1 MIHADK
7 YGMTKITEHFTLSEL
22 TVTNTGLSNKP
33 NATQLACLT
42 STAQQMEKVRAVLGA
57 PIRVNSGFRSAA
69 VNKAVGGSPTSA
81 HTLGYAVDFVCPA
94 FGNTKAICQAV
105 IAAGIKFDQLILER
119 PDIAGT
125 WVHISFDP
133 RMRGQV
139 LTFLGGKYLSGLR
152 A

>member
-1 MIHADK
+1 MK
-7 YGMTKITEHFTLSEL
+7 QITEHFTLDEL
-22 TVTNTGLSNKP
+22 TVTNTGLP
-33 NATQLACLT
+33 NQPNSTQLSRLV
-42 STAQQMEKVRAVLGA
+42 STAHQMELVRTVLGK

-81 HTLGYAVDFVCPA
+81 HALGYAVDFVSPSY
-94 FGNTKAICQAV
+94 GNTKAICQA
-105 IAAGIKFDQLILER
+105 IIKAGIKFDQLILER
-119 PDIAGT
+119 PDIAGS

-139 LTFLGGKYLSGLR
+139 LTYIGGKYLTGLR